1 MKKVISVLLSV
12 LMSTSIISGLNLTAF
27 AAGNTKST
35 ATQIALGQ
43 TVNGSIK
50 NSDDEYWYKFTTPSS
65 GRVTVS
71 LTYSISAV
79 GFYWGRDGS
88 SSDLKNTTLSKSDKL
103 EYDADSY
110 SVDCVGDTFYVCI
123 ERYWG
128 DYGNYSLNVS
138 FASANES
145 FPESYNNRNDSKLYA
160 NTIGFGQQYNGHIA
174 YDNDV
179 DYYKFTL
186 PCSAKVDLSITNY
199 IDDCEVVMSDDNGN
213 NIIEKNCG
221 KQNSKVNKDI
231 KNYSTYLSAGTYYI
245 KFSEYYSEYG
255 NYSFALNYTSSPESF
270 PESYSKNDD
279 TLATANKISLNKT
292 YYGQFAFN
300 DIDYYKFKLTSKKSV
315 TVTVNAS
322 SILEYKILDKNGNYV
337 KSLYTNGG
345 KTEKDIVDLSKGTYY
360 FAVYSGDYQN
370 YKFKLSIPTKP
381 AKAKLNKLKASK
393 GGKIKATWAKTKG
406 ASGYQLSYSKSKSFK
421 KVIATKTVNGSKKT
435 SYTGKN
441 FTKGKKY
448 YVRVRAYKKVNGK
461 KVYGSWSNVKSVKA
475 K

>member
-1 MKKVISVLLSV
+1 M
-12 LMSTSIISGLNLTAF
+12 
-27 AAGNTKST
+27 
-35 ATQIALGQ
+35 
-43 TVNGSIK
+43 
-50 NSDDEYWYKFTTPSS
+50 
-65 GRVTVS
+65 
-71 LTYSISAV
+71 
-79 GFYWGRDGS
+79 
-88 SSDLKNTTLSKSDKL
+88 
-103 EYDADSY
+103 
-110 SVDCVGDTFYVCI
+110 
-123 ERYWG
+123 
-128 DYGNYSLNVS
+128 
-138 FASANES
+138 
-145 FPESYNNRNDSKLYA
+145 
-160 NTIGFGQQYNGHIA
+160 
-174 YDNDV
+174 
-179 DYYKFTL
+179 
-186 PCSAKVDLSITNY
+186 DLSITNY

-221 KQNSKVNKDI
+221 KQNSKVNKDV

-245 KFSEYYSEYG
+245 KFSEYFSEYG
-255 NYSFALNYTSSPESF
+255 NYSFALNYTPSSESF

-421 KVIATKTVNGSKKT
+421 KVIATKTVSGSKKT

-461 KVYGSWSNVKSVKA
+461 KIYGSWSNVKSVKA